1 VRFAALAAV
10 LATFAAPAVSH
21 AASGASPRLEISP
34 ASLTFVASGD
44 RRALTLTNAGDDV
57 LRLGNVSVLLF
68 DQPQAVQFDVDA
80 PGARDLEPGASVTI
94 NVTLHVIGGE
104 LPAQVFAALL
114 VPADDPRL
122 PQDLDLRTGAPS
134 ARRLAGV
141 ALRVGQTHLLTWMI
155 VLPLLGFVLLSVPLV
170 RRARWSGSI
179 AFAAAGLPLLLAGFA
194 AGRFDPAFSFEDG
207 NRGLQAVA
215 HVALS
220 GALGIE
226 YFVGVDGASLLF
238 VLLAPLVGVAALL
251 AARTQEPA
259 ARGPKQAALLL
270 VQAGATCAFVA
281 RDGALFTLSWVVTA
295 AGAIALVGTR
305 APRQDGR
312 SSVSPFA
319 AAAVAAVV
327 LLVVGIAA
335 LRVHA
340 PASYLHDG
348 TPVAHSLDFTTLA
361 AARLGAP
368 AVAGAA
374 IALFVA
380 FALAMPLFPFHGW
393 AAATF
398 ESASPPAALALAGL
412 WSAMGASGLVRL
424 GAGVLPEAAR
434 AVSTVLLIVGAL
446 GALHAALLAVSEN
459 DLARLFAHAGTLQM
473 TFCLLAVAAPT
484 PGALAGALATSFARG
499 LAAILLFSL
508 AGTLERPLAFTSLV
522 GLGARAPGAAR
533 GLAFALAASALTPGL
548 ATFVGPALVAL
559 EIAAR
564 APWAVAAAVAGLVAL
579 AVAAGAHARAGA
591 RLYSRAA
598 TATASVVPR
607 PLGGATLALVVPVG
621 ALLLA
626 LGLVPAAMLD
636 VMSAAVVALAR

>member
-446 GALHAALLAVSEN
+446 GALHAALLAVSE
-459 DLARLFAHAGTLQM
+459 LAGGRRAHAGRAGGRAGHQLRARPRGHP
-473 TFCLLAVAAPT
+473 LVLARGDARASAGVHVPRRPRRARARRGAW
-484 PGALAGALATSFARG
+484 PGLRAGGLGAHAGAGDVRRSRAGGAGDRGAGALGRRRRRRRPRGARRRRRGPRARG
-499 LAAILLFSL
+499 CAALLP
-508 AGTLERPLAFTSLV
+508 RRHRH
-522 GLGARAPGAAR
+522 GLRR
-533 GLAFALAASALTPGL
+533 SASARRRH
-548 ATFVGPALVAL
+548 
-559 EIAAR
+559 AR
-564 APWAVAAAVAGLVAL
+564 PRRPRGRA
-579 AVAAGAHARAGA
+579 AAGARPRARGDAGRDERGRGRARA
-591 RLYSRAA
+591 LA
-598 TATASVVPR
+598 TRTSH
-607 PLGGATLALVVPVG
+607 
-621 ALLLA
+621 
-626 LGLVPAAMLD
+626 D
-636 VMSAAVVALAR
+636 CC